1 MNESRPEDSQ
11 ERPEE
16 TGNGPT
22 GEQPSEDAGA
32 DREQAAGESTPVVA
46 GGDGAGE
53 DPRKGAPGPPSNGPR
68 RRRSGW
74 VIAIALLVALAAA
87 GAAGYLGWRL
97 QRLEQRVATIPDER
111 AAALEPYLRPDALQ
125 PLQARIESLEV
136 RRKALS
142 NQIGERVDQLA
153 ESIDAVRAITERH
166 QIGWRLAEIHYLL
179 SIATRRLTIAY
190 DMEGAEAALA
200 AADDAVA
207 GLQDVRLIPLR
218 KAIIEDL
225 GAVRAVQPADIEGI
239 ALRLQSLLNQ
249 VDGLPHAPLESAS
262 TDSGQADGVA
272 GWLQQLRE
280 RLAEFVVIQRRP
292 GGPTPVVPKSGTGL
306 GPADALT
313 LALEDARRAALARD
327 EENYRQ
333 SLQRAAETLDIHFD
347 GDTGATI
354 RFREGLAELGR
365 RTVET
370 DVPDLTDT
378 LELARRLAAEV
389 EQARREAALEAPP
402 DSATEPATEN

>member
-11 ERPEE
+11 EDRPADS
-16 TGNGPT
+16 TAASGR
-22 GEQPSEDAGA
+22 EDAGSSA
-32 DREQAAGESTPVVA
+32 AAEPRPSSEAAAASSDNGDDSNGDRAGPV
-46 GGDGAGE
+46 
-53 DPRKGAPGPPSNGPR
+53 PTSPPAGPR
-68 RRRSGW
+68 RRRGW
-74 VIAIALLVALAAA
+74 LLFLVLLVALAAA

-97 QRLEQRVATIPDER
+97 QQLEQRVARIPGER
-111 AAALEPYLRPDALQ
+111 ADALAPYLKPDALQ

-142 NQIGERVDQLA
+142 EDLGERVDRLA
-153 ESIDAVRAITERH
+153 ESIEAVRAVTERH
-166 QIGWRLAEIHYLL
+166 QIGWRLAEIRYLL

-190 DMEGAEAALA
+190 DMDGAEAALA

-225 GAVRAVQPADIEGI
+225 GAVRAVLPADIEGT

-249 VDGLPHAPLESAS
+249 VDDLPRAPLQSA
-262 TDSGQADGVA
+262 TGNEAGDDPG
-272 GWLQQLRE
+272 GWLQQLRD

-292 GGPTPVVPKSGTGL
+292 GGPAPVVPKNGAVL

-327 EENYRQ
+327 EAAYEQ
-333 SLQRAAETLDIHFD
+333 ALQRAAGTLDDHFD
-347 GDTGATI
+347 ANAGATI

-370 DVPDLTDT
+370 EVPDLTDT
-378 LELARRLAAEV
+378 RELARQLAAEV
-389 EQARREAALEAPP
+389 EEARREAAVDDAPDAAP
-402 DSATEPATEN
+402 AAATEN